1 MAQLILVSYF
11 LFSLWTTIGFSQA
24 IPDLVAQQGY
34 ADSVVVNGKIVSMD
48 DRSIIPDTPGGIYQ
62 AMAIKGKRIMGL
74 GTNDEMMKLTGPRTR
89 KVDVGGRTVIPG
101 LVQTHYHIFSPAAAR
116 YGPQVGLT
124 DPSVNISVVAEATAE
139 ATAKKVRESILNA
152 IRVQQIPKG
161 KWISVN
167 LEAGANNRSGTVRTW
182 LYTGKIN
189 RRQFDSAIQEHPIM
203 IRSRVAG
210 IFNQTAIT
218 EFKKVFPD
226 WEESTN
232 LENGP
237 GSASNGYA
245 PVPELQGLTFEFW
258 WKDEPVEKI
267 ARAMRLQGLEL
278 QKLGITTVSTRI
290 LFPRVIAAFHHLNR
304 EGQMP
309 HRLAYY
315 VESQRGNFFN
325 LKSMREFYKG
335 YGAPW
340 TTHRGGGEML
350 WLGGMANEIWDASD
364 NEVCMGPDVL
374 APPEIKSRERCPKP
388 GSKPWESYKTAIVHG
403 WRPVQAHSTSSHGMR
418 LYIQMLEEAMRE
430 GNYSVDY
437 MRDLRTAVEHNQLL
451 GTPPDVMEGI
461 KKFGIHLNVVTFR
474 LLDIPSSLKD
484 YGEQLR
490 PFIMPVK
497 SWINQGIRVTFEADG
512 TNFWRPI
519 YRLVTREITLPS
531 SSEKMVLQP
540 KEAIDRVTALKMATT
555 WASEYMLAE
564 DTIGTLEAG
573 KYADFAVLDRDFF
586 TIPIEEVPD
595 IRVVMTGLNGE
606 LVWDGDQ
613 LSGSQ

>member
-1 MAQLILVSYF
+1 
-11 LFSLWTTIGFSQA
+11 
-24 IPDLVAQQGY
+24 
-34 ADSVVVNGKIVSMD
+34 
-48 DRSIIPDTPGGIYQ
+48 
-62 AMAIKGKRIMGL
+62 
-74 GTNDEMMKLTGPRTR
+74 
-89 KVDVGGRTVIPG
+89 
-101 LVQTHYHIFSPAAAR
+101 
-116 YGPQVGLT
+116 
-124 DPSVNISVVAEATAE
+124 
-139 ATAKKVRESILNA
+139 
-152 IRVQQIPKG
+152 
-161 KWISVN
+161 
-167 LEAGANNRSGTVRTW
+167 
-182 LYTGKIN
+182 
-189 RRQFDSAIQEHPIM
+189 
-203 IRSRVAG
+203 
-210 IFNQTAIT
+210 
-218 EFKKVFPD
+218 
-226 WEESTN
+226 
-232 LENGP
+232 
-237 GSASNGYA
+237 
-245 PVPELQGLTFEFW
+245 
-258 WKDEPVEKI
+258 
-267 ARAMRLQGLEL
+267 
-278 QKLGITTVSTRI
+278 
-290 LFPRVIAAFHHLNR
+290 
-304 EGQMP
+304 MP

>member
-1 MAQLILVSYF
+1 MKKSQFAIIVMALLLAAGSGLAQQL
-11 LFSLWTTIGFSQA
+11 
-24 IPDLVAQQGY
+24 PDLVAQHGY
-34 ADSVVVNGKIVSMD
+34 PDLIVLNGHIVTMD
-48 DRSIIPDTPGGIYQ
+48 DRSSRPDTPGHTYR
-62 AMAIKGKRIMGL
+62 AMAIKGKRIMSL
-74 GTNDEMMKLTGPRTR
+74 GTDEEMRGLAGPRTR
-89 KVDVGGRTVIPG
+89 TVDVEGRTVIPG

-124 DPSVNISVVAEATAE
+124 DPSIKVNVTAEATAE
-139 ATAKKVRESILNA
+139 ATAKKVREAILNA
-152 IRVQQIPKG
+152 INVQQIPKG
-161 KWISVN
+161 QWISVN
-167 LEAGANNRSGTVRTW
+167 LEAGADNRSGTVRTW

-189 RRQFDSAIQEHPIM
+189 RRQFDSAVQEHPII

-210 IFNQTAIT
+210 IFNAAAIK
-218 EFKKVFPD
+218 EFKEVFPD
-226 WEESTN
+226 WEDSTN

-237 GSASNGYA
+237 GSAEDGYA

-258 WKDEPVEKI
+258 WKDEPIEKL
-267 ARAMRLQGLEL
+267 AEAMRLQGLEL
-278 QKLGITTVSTRI
+278 QKFGITTASTRI

-304 EGQMP
+304 EGKMP

-325 LKSMREFYKG
+325 LKSIHEFYKG

-340 TTHRGGGEML
+340 TTHSGGGEML

-364 NEVCMGPDVL
+364 NEVCMGPDVS
-374 APPEIKSRERCPKP
+374 APPEIKARERCPQP
-388 GSKPWESYKTAIVHG
+388 GSKPWETYKTAIVHG

-430 GNYSVDY
+430 GNYSVEY
-437 MRDLRTAVEHNQLL
+437 MKGLRTAVEHNQLL
-451 GTPPDVMEGI
+451 GTQPDVMAGI

-474 LLDIPSSLKD
+474 LQDIPWALED

-519 YRLVTREITLPS
+519 YRLVTREITLPGS
-531 SSEKMVLQP
+531 GEKVVLGP
-540 KEAIDRVTALKMATT
+540 GEAIDRVTALKMATT

-564 DTIGTLEAG
+564 DTVGTLEPG
-573 KYADFAVLDRDFF
+573 KFADFAVLDQDFF
-586 TIPIEEVPD
+586 TIPVEEIPELK
-595 IRVVMTGLNGE
+595 VVMTGLSGE
-606 LVWDGDQ
+606 IVFDAR
-613 LSGSQ
+613 

>member
-62 AMAIKGKRIMGL
+62 AMAIKGKRVMGL
-74 GTNDEMMKLTGPRTR
+74 GTNDEMVKLTGPRTR

-573 KYADFAVLDRDFF
+573 KYADFAVLNRDFF